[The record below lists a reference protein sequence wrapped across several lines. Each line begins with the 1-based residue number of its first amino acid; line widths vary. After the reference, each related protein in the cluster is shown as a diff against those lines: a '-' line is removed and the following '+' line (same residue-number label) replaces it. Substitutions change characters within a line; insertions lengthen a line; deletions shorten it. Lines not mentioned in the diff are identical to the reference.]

1 MFLSKKPERVLP
13 LRWPVYFSKTKGSY
27 LWDLEKKKYLDFGL
41 MGVGTNILGYSNK
54 YVDKA
59 VIENIKKGN
68 LSTLNCIEELNLSKR
83 LLSINKW
90 ADMVKLART
99 GGEANSIAVRI
110 ARISAK
116 SDKVAICGYHGW
128 HDWYLAANIKN
139 KKTLDSHLLKGLNTS
154 GVPKNLSSTV
164 FTFEYGNLA
173 KLKNLVKNNNIG
185 IIKME
190 VARSFESYEFIKKI
204 RELCDKKKIILI
216 FDECNRFKKQI
227 GLIS

>member
-1 MFLSKKPERVLP
+1 
-13 LRWPVYFSKTKGSY
+13 
-27 LWDLEKKKYLDFGL
+27 
-41 MGVGTNILGYSNK
+41 
-54 YVDKA
+54 
-59 VIENIKKGN
+59 
-68 LSTLNCIEELNLSKR
+68 
-83 LLSINKW
+83 
-90 ADMVKLART
+90 MVKLART

-185 IIKME
+185 IIKW
-190 VARSFESYEFIKKI
+190 K
-204 RELCDKKKIILI
+204 
-216 FDECNRFKKQI
+216 
-227 GLIS
+227 